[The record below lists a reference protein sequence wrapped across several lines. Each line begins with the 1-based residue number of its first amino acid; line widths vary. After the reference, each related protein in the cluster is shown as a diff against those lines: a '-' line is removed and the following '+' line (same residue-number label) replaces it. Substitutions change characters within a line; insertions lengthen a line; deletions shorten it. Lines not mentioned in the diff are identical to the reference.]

1 MNENYIKI
9 ALGIF
14 GVVVLLA
21 TIYIMWVW
29 LHAKPKKKS
38 VCHLETGELKS
49 GKTFIAVRDILSHYR
64 RELNRWKRGKTIR
77 KPVIY
82 STIPIIIGYDWKYIS
97 AHFIEFLQDRKEY
110 KRETRKM
117 TPMEKCQN
125 TRMNKYYLWSDV
137 LTRDMILLRE
147 PIPERVLPLWLY
159 DDVGASASQYSY
171 ADPNVITENINE
183 NWKCFEVAVRYFAHH
198 NGGDRCR
205 IRATEQRYS
214 GLCIN
219 LRSRMGSCDVLS
231 DFHRF
236 GFILPFYKV
245 NVDRMSTCDDNLV
258 QNVKT
263 TGPVEKD
270 EKKAQDYY
278 FGYLPYKKFSLKHY
292 DSEAYEPTKTLGFA
306 PSVPF
311 TSWKDNPFGLKT
323 NYCPDLRASAE
334 ERKAYKIRIKG

>member
-1 MNENYIKI
+1 MQIWLI
-9 ALGIF
+9 VIGLVALVATG
-14 GVVVLLA
+14 LLL
-21 TIYIMWVW
+21 WVYF
-29 LHAKPKKKS
+29 HALPRKNS

-49 GKTFIAVRDILSHYR
+49 GKTFIAVRDLLHTYR
-64 RELNRWKRGKTIR
+64 KEMRRWRFGKTIR

-82 STIPIIIGYDWKYIS
+82 STIPIIIGYNWKYIS
-97 AHFIEFLQDRKEY
+97 EHFVEFLNDRKEY
-110 KRETRKM
+110 KLETRKM
-117 TPMEKCQN
+117 TPMQKCQN
-125 TRMNKYYLWSDV
+125 TRMNKYYIWSDV
-137 LTRDMILLRE
+137 LTRDMILLRD

-236 GFILPFYKV
+236 GKILPFYKV
-245 NVDRMSTCDDNLV
+245 YVDRLSTCDDNLV
-258 QNVKT
+258 QSVKSVT
-263 TGPVEKD
+263 PLDKEQ
-270 EKKAQDYY
+270 KKAREYY

-306 PSVPF
+306 PSVSF
-311 TSWKDNPFGLKT
+311 SNWKDNPYGLKT
-323 NYCPDLRASAE
+323 NYCPDLRASVAE
-334 ERKAYKIRIKG
+334 KQAYKTRLKG

>member
-1 MNENYIKI
+1 MWIVI
-9 ALGIF
+9 ALIALAILGA
-14 GVVVLLA
+14 VL
-21 TIYIMWVW
+21 WVA
-29 LHAKPKKKS
+29 LHALPRKQS

-49 GKTFIAVRDILSHYR
+49 GKTFIAVRDLLYFYKK
-64 RELNRWKRGKTIR
+64 EMKRWRKGKTIR

-82 STIPIIIGYDWKYIS
+82 STIPIIIGHNWKYIR
-97 AHFIEFLQDRKEY
+97 AHFIEWLQDRKDY
-110 KRETRKM
+110 KLETRKM

-125 TRMNKYYLWSDV
+125 TRMNKYYIWSDV
-137 LTRDMILLRE
+137 LTRDMILLRT
-147 PIPERVLPLWLY
+147 PISDRVLPLWLY

-171 ADPNVITENINE
+171 ADPNVITDNINE

-231 DFHRF
+231 DFHRV
-236 GFILPFYKV
+236 GKILPFFKV

-258 QNVKT
+258 QNVK
-263 TGPVEKD
+263 ENNA
-270 EKKAQDYY
+270 EARKKQDYY
-278 FGYLPYKKFSLKHY
+278 IGFLPYKRLSLKHY
-292 DSEAYEPTKTLGFA
+292 DSEAYEPTKTLGFS

-311 TSWKDNPFGLKT
+311 TNWSENPYGLKT
-323 NYCPDLRASAE
+323 TYCPDLRATEAE
-334 ERKAYKIRIKG
+334 KRAQKARTSTRATV